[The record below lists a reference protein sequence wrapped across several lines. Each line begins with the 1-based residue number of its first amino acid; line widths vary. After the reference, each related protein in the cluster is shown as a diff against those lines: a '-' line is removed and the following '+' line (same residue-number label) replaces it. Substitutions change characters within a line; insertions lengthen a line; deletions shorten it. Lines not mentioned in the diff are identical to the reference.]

1 MSGYEHFPP
10 PGAPVG
16 EPATPPPPGWA
27 PPPPPPYA
35 PQQPWS
41 PPVGMLGAAHKPG
54 AIPMRPLGLGD
65 IYDAAFRII
74 RFNPRATVGV
84 AVLVAALTMAVPVL
98 VTAVLTLTMGL
109 TVDESSESVGDTVGS
124 WSTIIS
130 ALLLQVSLVFVTACV
145 AHVTSEA
152 AIGRRTTLGAT
163 WAATHGRRWR
173 LVGLAVIVLLAFTG
187 ALVGYVV
194 AWVLVLELVD
204 GVALT
209 VLFGVVSLPAFVALM
224 GWVWVRLLYLPAPVL
239 VLEKVGLVKAIGR
252 GYRLSSREF
261 WRTLGIAL
269 LTLLITV
276 VAAQMLAV
284 PFSVTG
290 LLLSDVVDPAHA
302 ALVLVLTQA
311 VATVVASA
319 FAAPFTAAVVALQYV
334 DLRMRKEGYD
344 VELMS
349 RAGVLGR

>member
-54 AIPMRPLGLGD
+54 AVPLRPLGLSD

-109 TVDESSESVGDTVGS
+109 TVDESSEGVGDTVGS

-209 VLFGVVSLPAFVALM
+209 VLFGVLSLPAFVALM

-239 VLEKVGLVKAIGR
+239 VLEKVGLIKAIGR

-284 PFSVTG
+284 PFSVAG

>member
-1 MSGYEHFPP
+1 
-10 PGAPVG
+10 
-16 EPATPPPPGWA
+16 
-27 PPPPPPYA
+27 
-35 PQQPWS
+35 
-41 PPVGMLGAAHKPG
+41 
-54 AIPMRPLGLGD
+54 
-65 IYDAAFRII
+65 
-74 RFNPRATVGV
+74 
-84 AVLVAALTMAVPVL
+84 VLVAALTMAVPVL

-284 PFSVTG
+284 PFSVAG